1 MGRERVAG
9 GRLEVAPGLREA
21 RALQAETAAVLCLE
35 GRLALELSFG
45 GLDSRLTE
53 RALQQARK
61 GGVLSP
67 EQLLAVVGL
76 QTAMEEL
83 RAAIETGARA
93 ARGPLAP
100 LTALAARFRL
110 LPGLARAIEEKIDER
125 GQVKGRA
132 SSGLANVR
140 SKLQVVEGRL
150 KASLKRRSGSV
161 AVRQGRMCLQVP
173 KSGGQPQ
180 GSVLGSSGGFLFVEP
195 PSAVA
200 QNNELAQLR
209 EQEAREVHAVCASL
223 TAAVAEEHQDLALSF
238 EAVVELDVVAARAR
252 YTAYM
257 EGILPQLSDPLE
269 LLSEQVARHS
279 AEVEAAAGGSAL
291 DSEEFSVHLKG
302 LQHPLLLWN
311 RKEEQSEMRRR
322 RSTGQGGKGSGKRR
336 KTPASPSAREVVPVD
351 ILVGKGVR
359 SVVITGP
366 NTGGKTATIKAFGL
380 AALMSR
386 AGLGLAVSDRHLAE
400 IPCYDAVFADIGDE
414 QSLTSSLS
422 TFSGHLNRI
431 QAVLEEKTETS
442 LVLLDEVGTGTD
454 PDEGSALGVAL
465 LQALAGFGANGTL
478 LTLSTTHHNPLSA
491 LKYQD
496 GRFENACVEF
506 DADTLSPTYRV
517 LWGVPG
523 RSNALTIAE
532 KLELQESVVDAARER
547 LGGDWVGFETQV
559 AQLEEARV
567 AFTEEQVEL
576 DRVLAE
582 VDGVTEALAG
592 IDREMRV
599 EEAAQEGRK
608 VRVVARAAERARVR
622 LRALA
627 RGRNKKK
634 SKKVKKRGASAAPSG
649 GGGAGKKSMSDPT
662 PARQLGGA
670 SGVRQ
675 GRSAAGAGGMER
687 AAERKV
693 APAASGVSVSRVKA
707 DPTPA
712 RRLGAVSGAAG
723 AAPRLTQWVPAV
735 GQVVEVVKFKRR
747 AKVLSVSG
755 GSVTVDMGS
764 MMGTVK
770 VPFSGVR
777 R

>member
-1 MGRERVAG
+1 LHVA
-9 GRLEVAPGLREA
+9 AGLREA
-21 RALQAETAAVLCLE
+21 QALQAETAAVLCLE

-76 QTAMEEL
+76 QGAMQEL
-83 RAAIETGARA
+83 RGSIEAGARA

-100 LTALAARFRL
+100 LTALAARFHL
-110 LPGLARAIEEKIDER
+110 LPSLVRVIEEKVDER

-132 SSGLANVR
+132 SSELANVR
-140 SKLQVVEGRL
+140 SKLQAVERRL
-150 KASLKRRSGSV
+150 KASLKRRNGSV
-161 AVRQGRMCLQVP
+161 AVRQGRMCLEVP
-173 KSGGQPQ
+173 KTGGQPQ
-180 GSVLGSSGGFLFVEP
+180 GSVLGSSGGSLFVEP

-223 TAAVAEEHQDLALSF
+223 TAAVVEEVQDLALSF
-238 EAVVELDVVAARAR
+238 EAVIELDVVAARAR

-257 EGILPQLSDPLE
+257 GGILPQLSDPLE
-269 LLSEQVARHS
+269 LLSEQVARHG
-279 AEVEAAAGGSAL
+279 ADITAGGSGL

-311 RKEEQSEMRRR
+311 RKQEQSEKRWRRA
-322 RSTGQGGKGSGKRR
+322 TGQRGKGSGKRR
-336 KTPASPSAREVVPVD
+336 EGQSPERPTAREVVPVD

-366 NTGGKTATIKAFGL
+366 NTGGKTATLKAFGL

-386 AGLGLAVSDRHLAE
+386 AGLGLAVSDRDLAE

-465 LQALAGFGANGTL
+465 LEALAGFGAHGTL
-478 LTLSTTHHNPLSA
+478 LTLATTHHNPLSA

-496 GRFENACVEF
+496 RRFENACVEF

-532 KLELQESVVDAARER
+532 KLELQDSVVDAARER
-547 LGGDWVGFETQV
+547 LGGDWMGFETRV
-559 AQLEEARV
+559 AQLEETRV

-582 VDGVTEALAG
+582 VEEVTEALAR
-592 IDREMRV
+592 IESEMKA
-599 EEAAQEGRK
+599 EEAAQEERK
-608 VRVVARAAERARVR
+608 VRVVARAAERARGQ

-634 SKKVKKRGASAAPSG
+634 SKKVKKKGASSAAPSG
-649 GGGAGKKSMSDPT
+649 GGRAVKHGMSDPT

-670 SGVRQ
+670 SGARQ
-675 GRSAAGAGGMER
+675 VRSAAADGTKR
-687 AAERKV
+687 AAERKEV
-693 APAASGVSVSRVKA
+693 PAAQDIPASRVKP

-712 RRLGAVSGAAG
+712 RKLGAVSGAAG
-723 AAPRLTQWVPAV
+723 AAPRLTRWVPTV

-755 GSVTVDMGS
+755 GSVTVDMGP
-764 MMGTVK
+764 MMGPVK

>member
-1 MGRERVAG
+1 MAG
-9 GRLEVAPGLREA
+9 GRLHVAAGLREA
-21 RALQAETAAVLCLE
+21 QALQAETAAVLCLE

-45 GLDSRLTE
+45 GLDSRLTG

-67 EQLLAVVGL
+67 EQLLAVIGL
-76 QTAMEEL
+76 QGAMEEL
-83 RAAIETGARA
+83 QGAIEAGARA

-100 LTALAARFRL
+100 LTALAARFHL
-110 LPGLARAIEEKIDER
+110 LPSLVRVIEEKIDER

-132 SSGLANVR
+132 SSELANVR

-150 KASLKRRSGSV
+150 KASLKRRNGSV
-161 AVRQGRMCLQVP
+161 AVRQGRMCLEVP
-173 KSGGQPQ
+173 KTGGQPQ
-180 GSVLGSSGGFLFVEP
+180 GSVLGSSGGSLFVEP

-223 TAAVAEEHQDLALSF
+223 TAAVAEEVQVLALGF
-238 EAVVELDVVAARAR
+238 EAVVELDGIAARAR

-257 EGILPQLSDPLE
+257 GGILPQLSDPLE
-269 LLSEQVARHS
+269 LLSEQVARQG
-279 AEVEAAAGGSAL
+279 AETAAGGSGL
-291 DSEEFSVHLKG
+291 DSEELSVHLKG

-311 RKEEQSEMRRR
+311 RKQQQSEQRRR
-322 RSTGQGGKGSGKRR
+322 LASGQRGKGSGKRR
-336 KTPASPSAREVVPVD
+336 KSQSPEEPCAREVVPVD

-366 NTGGKTATIKAFGL
+366 NTGGKTATLKALGL

-386 AGLGLAVSDRHLAE
+386 AGLGLTVSDRHLAE

-422 TFSGHLNRI
+422 TFSGHLSRI

-465 LQALAGFGANGTL
+465 LEALAGFGAHGTL
-478 LTLSTTHHNPLSA
+478 LTFATTPHNPLSA

-532 KLELQESVVDAARER
+532 KLELQESVVDTARKR
-547 LGGDWVGFETQV
+547 LGGDWVGFESRV
-559 AQLEEARV
+559 AQLEETRV

-582 VDGVTEALAG
+582 VEEVTEALAR
-592 IDREMRV
+592 IESEMKA
-599 EEAAQEGRK
+599 EEAAQEERK
-608 VRVVARAAERARVR
+608 VRVVARAAERARGQ

-634 SKKVKKRGASAAPSG
+634 SKKAKKRGASAAAPSG
-649 GGGAGKKSMSDPT
+649 GGRAGKNVISDPT
-662 PARQLGGA
+662 PARQLGSA

-675 GRSAAGAGGMER
+675 GRSAAVGGAKR
-687 AAERKV
+687 AAERKEV
-693 APAASGVSVSRVKA
+693 PAAQESPASRVKS

-712 RRLGAVSGAAG
+712 RKLGAVSGAAQ
-723 AAPRLTQWVPAV
+723 AAPRLTRWVPTV
-735 GQVVEVVKFKRR
+735 GQVVEVVRFKRR

-755 GSVTVDMGS
+755 GSVTVDMGP
-764 MMGTVK
+764 MMGPVK
-770 VPFSGVR
+770 VPFTGVR